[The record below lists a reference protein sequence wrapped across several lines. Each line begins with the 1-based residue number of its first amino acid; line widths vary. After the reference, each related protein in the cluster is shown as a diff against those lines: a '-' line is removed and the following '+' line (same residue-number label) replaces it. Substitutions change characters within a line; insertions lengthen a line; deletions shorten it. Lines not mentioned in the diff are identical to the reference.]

1 MEPHRSLPL
10 SSALRDP
17 GVRRAH
23 YTCPD
28 FLTSGSQEGLGTWC
42 EEPGLKMGEDRA
54 PVLPGVKVR
63 TLREEGSPTP
73 EQRGPW

>member
-1 MEPHRSLPL
+1 MEPHRSSPL
-10 SSALRDP
+10 SSALGNP

-28 FLTSGSQEGLGTWC
+28 FLTSVSQERWGTCC
-42 EEPGLKMGEDRA
+42 EEPGLKLREDRA

-63 TLREEGSPTP
+63 TLREE
-73 EQRGPW
+73 